1 MSLREIHQQ
10 FGPKGIRE
18 FSPVYD
24 RIGVVT
30 DDTQLTLF
38 TAEGLADALAKSPN
52 ATNDQIIASVHVAYL
67 RWLVT
72 QKVSTPLTERV
83 VDPTYGLIAEPQMHS
98 KINASFT
105 CFNSLTAAQR
115 ISEFATNDSK
125 GNGAIMRIAP
135 VGLVFS
141 DDPMRAFRLAGD
153 IALLTHGHPTASIA
167 AGAFA
172 MIIAMVTS
180 GDTLDFAI
188 ENTLDFLQTTPG
200 HEETTQAIIYAPW
213 PEPNPKPR
221 FEWMGF
227 GNVAHEALAIALHAV
242 ASTKTTEEAIIQ
254 SVNHDG
260 DSDTTGS
267 LAGQLSGALRGVESL
282 PQRWV
287 AALRCRQIVQR
298 LAQSCSNRNNLD

>member
-1 MSLREIHQQ
+1 
-10 FGPKGIRE
+10 
-18 FSPVYD
+18 
-24 RIGVVT
+24 
-30 DDTQLTLF
+30 
-38 TAEGLADALAKSPN
+38 
-52 ATNDQIIASVHVAYL
+52 
-67 RWLVT
+67 VT
-72 QKVSTPLTERV
+72 QGVSTPLTDKV

-105 CFNSLTAAQR
+105 CLNSLTGATT
-115 ISEFATNDSK
+115 ISEYAANDSK

-141 DDPMRAFRLAGD
+141 DDPMRAFCLGGD
-153 IALLTHGHPTASIA
+153 IARLTHGHPTASIA
-167 AGAFA
+167 AAAFA

-188 ENTLDFLQTTPG
+188 ENTLDFLQTTLG
-200 HEETTQAIIYAPW
+200 HEETTQAIIYSPW

-227 GNVAHEALAIALHAV
+227 GNVAQEALAIALHAV

-254 SVNHDG
+254 AVNHAG

-267 LAGQLSGALRGVESL
+267 LAGQLAGALRGMESV

-287 AALRCRQIVQR
+287 SALRIKMKIVATASSIAHIDPDR
-298 LAQSCSNRNNLD
+298 AST